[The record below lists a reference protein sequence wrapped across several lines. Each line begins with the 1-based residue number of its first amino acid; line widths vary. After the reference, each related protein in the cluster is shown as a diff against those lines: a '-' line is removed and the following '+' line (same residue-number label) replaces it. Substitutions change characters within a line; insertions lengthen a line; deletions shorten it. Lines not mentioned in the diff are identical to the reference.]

1 MNTKTPKHLEH
12 KATELERL
20 SNALAGYFYYD
31 YELLKGYKYWNF
43 NHSILH
49 SLIGDSKELL
59 SSLKHL
65 SFVHN
70 LEERKNILNFI
81 NCIGKNI
88 HGYCRGLE
96 YHSKSPQDY
105 LHVYRNEVQ
114 QFMLLFQKW
123 SKTSGPAQ

>member
-12 KATELERL
+12 KATELEQL

-43 NHSILH
+43 NHCILH

-59 SSLKHL
+59 SRLKHL

-105 LHVYRNEVQ
+105 LDAYRNEVK

>member
-20 SNALAGYFYYD
+20 SNALAIYFYYD
-31 YELLKGYKYWNF
+31 HELLKGYKYWKF
-43 NHSILH
+43 NHRILH
-49 SLIGDSKELL
+49 NLIGDSKELL
-59 SSLKHL
+59 SSLRHL

-123 SKTSGPAQ
+123 SKTSGLTQ

>member
-1 MNTKTPKHLEH
+1 MNTKTPKHLEY

-20 SNALAGYFYYD
+20 SNALAVYFYYD
-31 YELLKGYKYWNF
+31 YELLKEYKHWSF

-49 SLIGDSKELL
+49 SLLGDSKQLL
-59 SSLKHL
+59 SSLKNL
-65 SFVHN
+65 SLVNNHD
-70 LEERKNILNFI
+70 ERKNTLAYI

-96 YHSKSPQDY
+96 YHSKSPQEY
-105 LHVYRNEVQ
+105 LQAYRNEVK

-123 SKTSGPAQ
+123 SKTSMG

>member
-1 MNTKTPKHLEH
+1 
-12 KATELERL
+12 
-20 SNALAGYFYYD
+20 
-31 YELLKGYKYWNF
+31 
-43 NHSILH
+43 
-49 SLIGDSKELL
+49 
-59 SSLKHL
+59 

-105 LHVYRNEVQ
+105 LDAYRNEVK

>member
-43 NHSILH
+43 NHSILY

-96 YHSKSPQDY
+96 YHSKSPLDY
-105 LHVYRNEVQ
+105 LDAYRNEVK